1 MHGATA
7 RPGADHKPFPLKPPV
22 QPRWKLNR
30 ECSTRVRHNN
40 VDRKGRCSSL
50 GDVPWEAGEGVPTR
64 PLSRS
69 RGQMSLWA
77 VHMEPLLK
85 ANTRSLDTSRN
96 HPLSNN
102 KETSPQNGPGSTS
115 PSLFRA
121 RLNTCELTNAHTD
134 VQVHN
139 EKVPYLGVHT
149 SAHLPR
155 RRTLIQIH
163 HHIPDEEFILL
174 ESMANLVAL
183 WSVCITCKRLLYL
196 N

>member
-1 MHGATA
+1 MCETTTTLTEKAGAA
-7 RPGADHKPFPLKPPV
+7 LSAMFRERPGKAS
-22 QPRWKLNR
+22 RR
-30 ECSTRVRHNN
+30 
-40 VDRKGRCSSL
+40 G
-50 GDVPWEAGEGVPTR
+50 

-139 EKVPYLGVHT
+139 EKVPYNPPRCTHFGTPATATHT
-149 SAHLPR
+149 HTNTPPHPR
-155 RRTLIQIH
+155 
-163 HHIPDEEFILL
+163 
-174 ESMANLVAL
+174 
-183 WSVCITCKRLLYL
+183 
-196 N
+196 